1 MSTNSSKKQMTKK
14 TFFLDENI
22 NMCVEEAMQKAK
34 KGLKEKPDEM
44 ALGYICFN
52 FVADDGGKLLL
63 CAQRL
68 GIETTVEILTKRFPN
83 LKVWD
88 ERPKREK

>member
-52 FVADDGGKLLL
+52 FVAAMSATPAL
-63 CAQRL
+63 RP
-68 GIETTVEILTKRFPN
+68 ET
-83 LKVWD
+83 WH
-88 ERPKREK
+88 